1 MIDYAVSPGAY
12 LAEWIEDEGN
22 GITQQQLADRLGVS
36 RKLVNGI
43 LNHREP
49 VTASTAILLER
60 VTGIPSEAWLKYEA
74 KYREDLARLKD
85 GQDLGAHIEEVPS
98 HVGAYMRKCGITTAT
113 ARNPEKLIG
122 DYLCFL
128 GFGTFGAYES
138 CAESMTCGLAAL
150 KEGQQKKL
158 NRASLMLWITR
169 GERTDVFL
177 NKQIPEY
184 KEKNLKKILPELRAR
199 AADSDDQMISDL
211 SRMLL
216 TVGVVYQFVEAPR
229 KFPLYGVT
237 RWANKTI
244 PLIQQ
249 TGRLKKD
256 GAIIWTLFHEIGHLL
271 NDQSKETV
279 LEMESGQNTR
289 EREKIANAF
298 AKETLFGTKG
308 LSHFHGLHW
317 PEEIEHK
324 AKEIGICPGL
334 AVYEMHKHHMLSY
347 QYGNQLMRNLSIPFV
362 S

>member
-12 LAEWIEDEGN
+12 LAEWIEEEGN

-36 RKLVNGI
+36 RKFVNGI

-49 VTASTAILLER
+49 VTAKTAILLER
-60 VTGIPSEAWLKYEA
+60 VTGIPSNAWLKYEA

-85 GQDLGAHIEEVPS
+85 GQDLSSHIAEIPS
-98 HVGAYMRKCGITTAT
+98 HVGTYMRKCGITTAT
-113 ARNPEKLIG
+113 ARNPEKLMS
-122 DYLCFL
+122 DFLCFL
-128 GFGTFGAYES
+128 KFGTFEAYES
-138 CAESMTCGLAAL
+138 CAVDMTCDLAAL
-150 KEGQQKKL
+150 KTGQQKKL
-158 NRASLMLWITR
+158 DRASLMLWIAM
-169 GERTDVFL
+169 GERTDVFF

-184 KEKNLKKILPELRAR
+184 KEENLREILPKLRAR
-199 AADSDDQMISDL
+199 AANSDEHMISDL

-216 TVGVVYQFVEAPR
+216 SVGVVYQFIEAPD
-229 KFPLYGVT
+229 KFPLYGIT
-237 RWANKTI
+237 RWVHNTI

-279 LEMESGQNTR
+279 FETENNKNTR
-289 EREKIANAF
+289 THEKVANAF
-298 AKETLFGTKG
+298 ARKTLFQAKD
-308 LSHFHGLHW
+308 LNNFYGLHW
-317 PEEIEHK
+317 PEDIERK

-334 AVYEMHKHHMLSY
+334 AVYEMHKQHILDY
-347 QYGNQLMRNLSIPFV
+347 KYGNKLIKNLSIPFA